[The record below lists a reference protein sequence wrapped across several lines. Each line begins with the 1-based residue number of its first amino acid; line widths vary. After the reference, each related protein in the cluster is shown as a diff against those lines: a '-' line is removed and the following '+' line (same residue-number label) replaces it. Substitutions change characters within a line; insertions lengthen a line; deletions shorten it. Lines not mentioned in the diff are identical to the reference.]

1 MTIAPITQSL
11 DRALAELEAAKA
23 AETEATLRR
32 NKAENAVLA
41 LAGELPKEG
50 THRLPA
56 GNLVAVIQTSIRRT
70 VDADKLSE
78 IAPQIPEAIGKRLF
92 RWKPELETREL
103 RYLEANEPQLY
114 SIVAA
119 AITAKPAK
127 PSIRL
132 ERKEAA

>member
-1 MTIAPITQSL
+1 MNIAPITQSL
-11 DRALAELEAAKA
+11 DRALAELDAAKV
-23 AETEATLRR
+23 AEAEATARR
-32 NKAENAVLA
+32 NAAENAVLA
-41 LAGELPKEG
+41 LAGDLPNEG
-50 THRLPA
+50 THRLS
-56 GNLVAVIQTSIRRT
+56 GGGITAVIQTSIRRT
-70 VDADKLSE
+70 VDADKLAE

-114 SIVAA
+114 GIVAA

>member
-11 DRALAELEAAKA
+11 DRALAELEVAKA

-32 NKAENAVLA
+32 NKAESAVLA
-41 LAGELPKEG
+41 LAGELPMEG
-50 THRLPA
+50 TYRLPA
-56 GNLVAVIQTSIRRT
+56 GDLIAVIQTSIRRT
-70 VDADKLSE
+70 VDADKLNQ

-114 SIVAA
+114 NIVAA